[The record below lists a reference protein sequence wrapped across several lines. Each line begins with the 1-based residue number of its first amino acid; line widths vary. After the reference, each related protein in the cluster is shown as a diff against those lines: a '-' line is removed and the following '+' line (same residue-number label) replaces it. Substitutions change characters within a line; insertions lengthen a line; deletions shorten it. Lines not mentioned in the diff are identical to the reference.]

1 MTAEIIDFEKKYIEK
16 LENELEA
23 EAEIIFEGEGV
34 MDGVDFLSAMKSAGL
49 HVMVIMEDDEG
60 DEQDE

>member
-1 MTAEIIDFEKKYIEK
+1 MTAKIIDFEKKYIEK
-16 LENELEA
+16 LENKLEA
-23 EAEIIFEGEGV
+23 EAEIIFEGDSV

-49 HVMVIMEDDEG
+49 HVVVIMDDEG

>member
-23 EAEIIFEGEGV
+23 EGEIIFEGEGV
-34 MDGVDFLSAMKSAGL
+34 MDGMEFLSAMKSAGL
-49 HVMVIMEDDEG
+49 HVVVVMEDDEG

>member
-23 EAEIIFEGEGV
+23 EGEIIFEGEGV
-34 MDGVDFLSAMKSAGL
+34 MDGMDFLSAMKSAGL
-49 HVMVIMEDDEG
+49 HVVVVMEDDEG

>member
-34 MDGVDFLSAMKSAGL
+34 MDGMEFLSAMKSAGL
-49 HVMVIMEDDEG
+49 HVVVVMEDDEG

>member
-23 EAEIIFEGEGV
+23 EGEIIFEGEGV
-34 MDGVDFLSAMKSAGL
+34 MDGMDFLSAMKSAGL
-49 HVMVIMEDDEG
+49 HVLVVMEDDEG